1 MCVVSALSVRQGEY
15 LELVDH
21 IGRKIHPGKR
31 EVVTGPPPAALSR
44 IGCTSDRWQRQVL
57 AVGSDY
63 YRAIGSAELLIEKA
77 RNVGQFWLRGLGVAR
92 ELERLA
98 V

>member
-1 MCVVSALSVRQGEY
+1 MEW
-15 LELVDH
+15 VDH

-31 EVVTGPPPAALSR
+31 GVVTGPPPAALVR
-44 IGCTSDRWQRQVL
+44 IGYTADRWQRQVL
-57 AVGSDY
+57 AVGSEY

-77 RNVGQFWLRGLGVAR
+77 REVGQFWLRGLGVAG
-92 ELERLA
+92 ELQRLA